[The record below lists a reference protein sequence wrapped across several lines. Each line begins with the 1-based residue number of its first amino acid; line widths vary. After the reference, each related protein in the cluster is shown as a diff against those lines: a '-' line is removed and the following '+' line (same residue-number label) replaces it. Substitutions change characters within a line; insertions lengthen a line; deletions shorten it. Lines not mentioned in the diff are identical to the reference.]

1 MFRLDFER
9 VEARAQADYDRLI
22 ETALKLL
29 PGSDALVI
37 SDYAKGAITPEV
49 CRALIPAA
57 RKLGIPV
64 LVDPKNQDY
73 SHYRGATTICP
84 NLSELAR
91 ALRLDPE
98 NLDAL
103 LSDAES
109 LVSAL
114 DIEFLTAT
122 LSEKGIAVVR
132 PGKLIAPAQARTG
145 IRRLRRW
152 RHRHRRGCDCVSPR
166 ACYRRRRLSSPILLP
181 VSWSR
186 KSAPSLSK
194 NMNCSQH

>member
-1 MFRLDFER
+1 M
-9 VEARAQADYDRLI
+9 
-22 ETALKLL
+22 
-29 PGSDALVI
+29 I

-64 LVDPKNQDY
+64 LVDPKDQEY

-84 NLSELAR
+84 NLGELAR

-103 LSDAES
+103 LSSAES
-109 LVSAL
+109 LVTPL

-122 LSEKGIAVVR
+122 LSRKGIAVVR
-132 PGKLIAPAQARTG
+132 PGNRFIAPAQ
-145 IRRLRRW
+145 RRDRYST
-152 RHRHRRGCDCVSPR
+152 SP
-166 ACYRRRRLSSPILLP
+166 ALETL
-181 VSWSR
+181 
-186 KSAPSLSK
+186 
-194 NMNCSQH
+194 

>member
-29 PGSDALVI
+29 PGSDALVV

-64 LVDPKNQDY
+64 LVDPKNQEY

-132 PGKLIAPAQARTG
+132 PGNRFIAPAQARQVFDVSGAGDTVIAVVALCLRLGAATG
-145 IRRLRRW
+145 D
-152 RHRHRRGCDCVSPR
+152 GG
-166 ACYRRRRLSSPILLP
+166 
-181 VSWSR
+181 
-186 KSAPSLSK
+186 
-194 NMNCSQH
+194 